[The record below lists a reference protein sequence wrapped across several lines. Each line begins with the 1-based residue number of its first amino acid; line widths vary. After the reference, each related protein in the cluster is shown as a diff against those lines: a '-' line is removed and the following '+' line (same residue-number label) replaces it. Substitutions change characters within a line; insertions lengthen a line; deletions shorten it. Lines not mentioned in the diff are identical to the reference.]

1 MGGDGFRHTQDA
13 ARSKDRALPVGDGL
27 QAVPGSMR
35 QRVEHGVDAERVA
48 ARREA
53 DEELVVLPSPL
64 PRIADVGV
72 VRHEDHHLAMCERAS
87 LKPGG
92 GNRGGT
98 LGPSRSRPYRCADAT
113 AAIASSKSTAPRA
126 FFAGFAA
133 FAFIVLVLLRADD
146 FAPRGELH
154 DRVAEVTGDV
164 AGGHRDLALVGFGK
178 IA

>member
-1 MGGDGFRHTQDA
+1 
-13 ARSKDRALPVGDGL
+13 
-27 QAVPGSMR
+27 
-35 QRVEHGVDAERVA
+35 
-48 ARREA
+48 
-53 DEELVVLPSPL
+53 
-64 PRIADVGV
+64 
-72 VRHEDHHLAMCERAS
+72 MCERAS

-178 IA
+178 IARHPVQIDGDLARRLGVGQLPEPCRAPPGPDGPRAPGLPPRLSGSG